1 MTMLNAKPKTTS
13 ELKSEK
19 TKQKKQARKHTL
31 KSEIKSVAKESRK
44 IDIDLP
50 SADDIARAVKRNTE
64 KK

>member
-31 KSEIKSVAKESRK
+31 KSEIKSVAKKSRK
-44 IDIDLP
+44 MDIDLP